1 MILEGFNFSINF
13 LKDNYIKIISL
24 LSLPLILELALSIV
38 LSFYIIEEESLA
50 AILTFL
56 RLILQTWAQCIVILF
71 LVKTESSMSN
81 SDIYIYTFY
90 KLPLIILWSL
100 LIGIVVTLG
109 FLLLIIPGIYIYV
122 RYAFYIFELLL
133 SPKKS
138 LEALRDAFS
147 MTQGMVVEIFTY
159 FLPLVIVIILLAI
172 FIFSITDLLIV
183 ELLFSYTLITISFSY
198 TYYFYNQIKRGI
210 NGL

>member
-13 LKDNYIKIISL
+13 LKDNYTKIISL
-24 LSLPLILELALSIV
+24 LSFPLILELALNIV
-38 LSFYIIEEESLA
+38 LSSYITAEESLA

-56 RLILQTWAQCIVILF
+56 GLILQTWAQCIVILF
-71 LVKTESSMSN
+71 LVKTESSKSN

-90 KLPLIILWSL
+90 KLPLIILWGL
-100 LIGIVVTLG
+100 IIGIVITLG
-109 FLLLIIPGIYIYV
+109 FLLLIIPGIYIYL

-147 MTQGMVVEIFTY
+147 MTQGKVVEIFIY
-159 FLPLVIVIILLAI
+159 LLPLVFVIIFFAMLV
-172 FIFSITDLLIV
+172 FSITDLLIV
-183 ELLFSYTLITISFSY
+183 ELLFSYTLITISFTY
-198 TYYFYNQIKRGI
+198 TYYLYNQIKRVN
-210 NGL
+210 NGN